1 MNVSSCFERLRAAT
15 QLSYLAA
22 CARLRASGTHL
33 KDLLVG
39 TQAVAP
45 PSAPLL
51 NPNLLN
57 LGTVR
62 YHGVPAGKQSITEVE
77 IFSAALLVQL

>member
-1 MNVSSCFERLRAAT
+1 
-15 QLSYLAA
+15 
-22 CARLRASGTHL
+22 L
-33 KDLLVG
+33 KGLLVG
-39 TQAVAP
+39 TPKAVAP

-51 NPNLLN
+51 NPNLLD

-77 IFSAALLVQL
+77 IFFAALLIYMYIFC